1 MITMTKTIA
10 VVGHIFEDI
19 HMSMPDSRIIG
30 GAVQYAQDAYK
41 DEGGIAT
48 VYRAIEGCGLYNA
61 SLKRVGIGYATII
74 NRDTPIVYLDNWN
87 ADDVLTELA
96 AAIRV
101 GDIQHIHIAYLN
113 ILPPALVERLPRLLA
128 YADEHRITVSADL
141 APHHGEFCFDDW
153 YDVIDI
159 WIAHAIDLV
168 GIDSSQ
174 TQLVIAHSATGSVTE
189 QNGKVVYRAQ
199 APDIDERQIANTTGA
214 GDTFAGVFLSHYL
227 SHGRLEEAINS
238 AHLEATGA
246 VMRKYNAGRFKDIE
260 L

>member
-1 MITMTKTIA
+1 
-10 VVGHIFEDI
+10 
-19 HMSMPDSRIIG
+19 MPDSRIIG

-48 VYRAIEGCGLYNA
+48 VYRAIEGCGIYNA

-87 ADDVLTELA
+87 VDDVLTELA

-101 GDIQHIHIAYLN
+101 GDIHHIHIAYLN
-113 ILPPALVERLPRLLA
+113 ILPPAMIERLPRLLA
-128 YADEHRITVSADL
+128 YADENHITVSADL
-141 APHHGEFCFDDW
+141 APHHGEFSFDDW
-153 YDVIDI
+153 YGAINI

-168 GIDSSQ
+168 GIDSLR
-174 TQLVIAHSATGSVTE
+174 TGLIVAHSATGSVTE
-189 QNGKVVYRAQ
+189 KHGKVIYRAQ
-199 APDIDERQIANTTGA
+199 APEIDEKQIANTTGA
-214 GDTFAGVFLSHYL
+214 GDMFAGVFLSNYL
-227 SHGRLEEAINS
+227 NHGRLEEAIRE